1 VCEKIEIAAKLSPV
15 MAVLDTAIHEKAK
28 HFTLNPAIGGTLNR
42 HGVVPAEAGTQ

>member
-28 HFTLNPAIGGTLNR
+28 HFNLNPGLA
-42 HGVVPAEAGTQ
+42 AS